1 MAHQVETMA
10 YAGELPWH
18 GLGVKVSDDLTPAE
32 MQKEAGLEWEV
43 EKVPMYA
50 NKGGTDIRIPSQQA
64 LIRSTD
70 NKVLSVIGDNW
81 EPVQN
86 STAFEFFSDF
96 VKQGNMKMHTA
107 GSLQDGKMVWAL
119 AKVDDDF
126 ELFNGDK
133 VESYLL
139 FSNPHQYGKSID
151 VRFSPIR
158 VVCNNTL
165 TMALNGKA
173 GVSLDHR
180 KAFDSQT
187 VQQTLGL
194 AHESMEEYKEVAEF
208 LGSKRYTKD
217 TLNQYFADVFGKS
230 SKSDEKELILT
241 RNGNKAL
248 EIVDTQPGA
257 DYQRGTFWQALNAV
271 TYLAD
276 HELANTRDMRMYAS
290 WFGANRVKKIN
301 AVKKAVEYAK
311 AA

>member
-1 MAHQVETMA
+1 MAHAVETMA

-18 GLGVKVSDDLTPAE
+18 GLGVKVADSLTPRE
-32 MQKEAGLEWEV
+32 MQEAAGLDWSV
-43 EKVPMYA
+43 EKLPMVA
-50 NKGGTDIRIPSQQA
+50 KSGNEEIRIPSQQA
-64 LIRSTD
+64 LVRSTD
-70 NKVLSVIGDNW
+70 QKVLSVIGQNW

-86 STAFEFFSDF
+86 DEAFDFFVDF
-96 VKQGNMKMHTA
+96 VKQGNMQMHTA

-133 VESYLL
+133 IESYLL

-165 TMALNGKA
+165 TMALGGKS

-180 KAFDSQT
+180 KVFDAQT

-194 AHESMEEYKEVAEF
+194 AKESMDKYKEVAEF
-208 LGSKRYTKD
+208 LGTKRFTKD
-217 TLNQYFADVFGKS
+217 SLNNYFADVFGKS
-230 SKSDEKELILT
+230 SKSEKDNVILT
-241 RNGNKAL
+241 RNGQRAL
-248 EIVDTQPGA
+248 EVIDTQPGA
-257 DYQRGTFWQALNAV
+257 NFQKGTFWQALNAV
-271 TYLAD
+271 TYMTD
-276 HELANTRDMRMYAS
+276 HELANTRDNRVHSA
-290 WFGANRVKKIN
+290 WFGGNRVKKIN
-301 AVKKAVEYAK
+301 AVKKAVEYAQ

>member
-1 MAHQVETMA
+1 MF
-10 YAGELPWH
+10 
-18 GLGVKVSDDLTPAE
+18 
-32 MQKEAGLEWEV
+32 
-43 EKVPMYA
+43 A

-64 LIRSTD
+64 LVRSTD
-70 NKVLSVIGDNW
+70 NKVLSVIGQNW

-86 STAFEFFSDF
+86 DEAFDFFVDF
-96 VKQGNMKMHTA
+96 VKQGNMQMHTA

-180 KAFDSQT
+180 KAFDAQT

-194 AHESMEEYKEVAEF
+194 AKESMDEYKEVAEF
-208 LGSKRYTKD
+208 LGSKKFTQD
-217 TLNQYFADVFGKS
+217 TLTNYFADVFGKS
-230 SKSDEKELILT
+230 SKSEKDNIILT
-241 RNGNKAL
+241 RNGQRAL
-248 EIVDTQPGA
+248 EVIDTQPGA
-257 DYQRGTFWQALNAV
+257 NYQKGTFWQALNAV
-271 TYLAD
+271 TYMTD
-276 HELANTRDMRMYAS
+276 HELANTRDNRVHSA
-290 WFGANRVKKIN
+290 WFGGNRVKKIN
-301 AVKKAVEYAK
+301 AVKKAVEYAQ

>member
-1 MAHQVETMA
+1 MAHAVETMA

-18 GLGVKVSDDLTPAE
+18 GLGVKVADDLTPRE
-32 MQKEAGLEWEV
+32 MQEAAGLDWSV
-43 EKVPMYA
+43 EKLPMVA
-50 NKGGTDIRIPSQQA
+50 KAGDEEIRIPTQQA
-64 LIRSTD
+64 LVRSTD
-70 NKVLSVIGDNW
+70 KKVLSVIGQNW

-86 STAFEFFSDF
+86 DEAFDFFVDF
-96 VKQGNMKMHTA
+96 VKQGNMQMHTA

-133 VESYLL
+133 IESYLL

-165 TMALNGKA
+165 TMALNGKV

-180 KAFDSQT
+180 KAFDAQT

-194 AHESMEEYKEVAEF
+194 AKESMDEYKEVAEF

-217 TLNQYFADVFGKS
+217 SLNNYFADVFGKS
-230 SKSDEKELILT
+230 SKSEKDNVILT
-241 RNGNKAL
+241 RNGQRAL
-248 EIVDTQPGA
+248 EVIDTQPGA
-257 DYQRGTFWQALNAV
+257 NYQKGTFWQALNAV
-271 TYLAD
+271 TYMTD
-276 HELANTRDMRMYAS
+276 HELANTRDNRVHSA
-290 WFGANRVKKIN
+290 WFGGNRVKKIN
-301 AVKKAVEYAK
+301 AVKKAVEYAQ

>member
-1 MAHQVETMA
+1 MAHAVETMA

-18 GLGVKVSDDLTPAE
+18 GLGVKVAEDLTPRE
-32 MQKEAGLEWEV
+32 MQEAAGLDWTV
-43 EKVPMYA
+43 EKLPMFA

-64 LIRSTD
+64 LVRSTD
-70 NKVLSVIGDNW
+70 NKVLSVIGQNW

-86 STAFEFFSDF
+86 DEAFDFFVDF
-96 VKQGNMKMHTA
+96 VKQGNMQMHTA

-180 KAFDSQT
+180 KAFDAQT

-194 AHESMEEYKEVAEF
+194 AKESMDEYKEVAEF
-208 LGSKRYTKD
+208 LGSKKFTQD
-217 TLNQYFADVFGKS
+217 TLTNYFADVFGKS
-230 SKSDEKELILT
+230 SKSEKDNIILT
-241 RNGNKAL
+241 RNGQRAL
-248 EIVDTQPGA
+248 EVIDTQPGA
-257 DYQRGTFWQALNAV
+257 NYQKGTFWQALNAV
-271 TYLAD
+271 TYMTD
-276 HELANTRDMRMYAS
+276 HELANTRDNRVHSA
-290 WFGANRVKKIN
+290 WFGGNRVKKIN
-301 AVKKAVEYAK
+301 AVKKAVEYAQ

>member
-1 MAHQVETMA
+1 MAHAVETMA

-18 GLGVKVSDDLTPAE
+18 GLGVKVAEDLTPRE
-32 MQKEAGLEWEV
+32 MQEAAGFDWTV
-43 EKVPMYA
+43 EKLPMFA

-64 LIRSTD
+64 LVRSTD
-70 NKVLSVIGDNW
+70 NKVLSVIGQNW

-86 STAFEFFSDF
+86 DEAFDFFVDF
-96 VKQGNMKMHTA
+96 VKQGNMQMHTA

-180 KAFDSQT
+180 KAFDAQT

-194 AHESMEEYKEVAEF
+194 AKESMDEYKEVAEF
-208 LGSKRYTKD
+208 LGSKKFTQD
-217 TLNQYFADVFGKS
+217 TLTNYFADVFGKS
-230 SKSDEKELILT
+230 SKSEKDNIILT
-241 RNGNKAL
+241 RNGQRAL
-248 EIVDTQPGA
+248 EVIDTQPGA
-257 DYQRGTFWQALNAV
+257 NYQKGTFWQALNAV
-271 TYLAD
+271 TYMTD
-276 HELANTRDMRMYAS
+276 HELANTRDNRVHSA
-290 WFGANRVKKIN
+290 WFGGNRVKKIN
-301 AVKKAVEYAK
+301 AVKKAVEYAQ